1 MSTFDFI
8 ISVLAVSEKLMSVRG
23 MEKMLI
29 DREMSDKERER
40 EI

>member
-8 ISVLAVSEKLMSVRG
+8 ISVPAVSEKLMSVRG

-29 DREMSDKERER
+29 DREMSDKEKYRR
-40 EI
+40 D